1 MHPKV
6 KLLQMQF
13 GSVQELIGISG
24 SPIFNN
30 KGKVVGMFF
39 ASWYGSIYG
48 LSSTGFDVM
57 LTSYKVKNEKK

>member
-13 GSVQELIGISG
+13 GSVQELIGMSG

-30 KGKVVGMFF
+30 KEKVVGMFF
-39 ASWYGSIYG
+39 AS
-48 LSSTGFDVM
+48 
-57 LTSYKVKNEKK
+57 